1 MPQNT
6 WAIMKVSV
14 GLGWTL
20 AMRSPPETTPEWTRF
35 FKLSPE
41 SWWRNDKRSSM
52 RDFMALI
59 AAEIRMLNAEQIETG
74 LTPRTKVTRRGGVVS
89 HDNTTTCFGGEEI
102 NGAS

>member
-1 MPQNT
+1 
-6 WAIMKVSV
+6 
-14 GLGWTL
+14 
-20 AMRSPPETTPEWTRF
+20 
-35 FKLSPE
+35 
-41 SWWRNDKRSSM
+41 M